1 MGVLEK
7 LMFWKREET
16 PEQVD
21 GFTVDGCFALP
32 DAEQVP
38 GAEGLTGGL
47 ATGAEQL
54 RSTDLPLADV
64 QPDPA
69 AVEPPA
75 EHG

>member
-7 LMFWKREET
+7 LMFWKRDET
-16 PEQVD
+16 PEHVD
-21 GFTVDGCFALP
+21 GFDVDGCFTLP
-32 DAEQVP
+32 GAEQVP
-38 GAEGLTGGL
+38 GAEQIP
-47 ATGAEQL
+47 GAEQL

-69 AVEPPA
+69 TAEPPA